1 MAMRATP
8 GWLGIT
14 PLPRPSG
21 ERCLSQAGEF
31 ACPWASTEFPDL
43 ASRRAPPVQQ
53 YEYRQHLVLFS
64 ALCTSLL

>member
-14 PLPRPSG
+14 PLTRPSG

-31 ACPWASTEFPDL
+31 ACPWASTEFPDSSEAATSAGHAGRGDGH
-43 ASRRAPPVQQ
+43 ASEQASPG
-53 YEYRQHLVLFS
+53 
-64 ALCTSLL
+64 AAG